1 MDDEFYEDEEEA
13 KRIEDEFL
21 DVKEELIRKETQV
34 YFWQWLWLAEHL

>member
-1 MDDEFYEDEEEA
+1 MDEEFYEDEEEA

-34 YFWQWLWLAEHL
+34 YFWHWLWLAEHL